1 MYVIHQKQRG
11 RNSLSL
17 VCKRDWI
24 INGLE
29 GEHIFSRAKHHE
41 RAIILARWQMKRM
54 VHLYGTSFSNLP
66 SDNKPKRISYFLSAS
81 KFLWQFNYL
90 CWNSVDGS
98 FVSEKLEVWV
108 MKQKLHAENIHARDA
123 YTCTGCRVD
132 GTRKS
137 LKSLHS
143 QLQKWS
149 QYAYSKNIIVNVKY
163 NIKSVTPCVPSEFKC
178 QNIRRGKITRNLKS
192 S

>member
-1 MYVIHQKQRG
+1 MTGHKYTSSFRVLSCCSNIFRAKCRSELKWIINIAISEMYAIHQKQRG

-41 RAIILARWQMKRM
+41 RAIIPARWQMKRM

-66 SDNKPKRISYFLSAS
+66 SDNKPNRISYFSSAS

-90 CWNSVDGS
+90 CWISLDGS

-108 MKQKLHAENIHARDA
+108 MKQKLHAKNIRARDA
-123 YTCTGCRVD
+123 HTCTGCRMD
-132 GTRKS
+132 GMRK
-137 LKSLHS
+137 K
-143 QLQKWS
+143 
-149 QYAYSKNIIVNVKY
+149 V
-163 NIKSVTPCVPSEFKC
+163 
-178 QNIRRGKITRNLKS
+178 
-192 S
+192 